1 MAMLEVKD
9 LQVYYGMIQ
18 AIKGISFEVNQGE
31 VIALI
36 GANGAGKTTTLDTIA
51 GLLRSRGGDIVFQ
64 GESIA
69 HKAPHLIV
77 KDGLALVPEGRRVFA
92 QMTVEENL
100 EMGAF
105 TRANSTVEPGL
116 EKVYELFPRLKERR
130 RQVAGTLSGGEQ
142 TRVMLSALFA
152 REDAYPLI
160 DEPTNSL
167 DAPGRAM
174 LADYLRRKDGFLLVS
189 HDRAFLNRAI
199 DHVVCLNKAN
209 TYVMQGNYDTF
220 EARLNGENEAE
231 AARNETLRKEIKQL
245 EAAARKTAEWS
256 NRAEENKRHADK
268 SFYGKVDR
276 GFLGAASERMMKRSK
291 ASQVRQERA
300 IEEKQTLLKNDLEP
314 VGILCSHAHVDHCAN
329 NRYFQEKYHLP
340 VALTAPEAGMCSSI
354 LNLKCYRLLVSPDA
368 AEQEMSEMVHVPD
381 LILPPV
387 DGPIR
392 LAGAMFRILHT
403 PGHSSGHICAV
414 TPDNVCYTG
423 DALMSQALL
432 DAKLP
437 YGLSIQLAMESRERL
452 RELEDCDFFIMAHK
466 GVCAGREIG
475 PLIDANQELVRR
487 RAGEIRDLITE
498 PMDFSQICRA
508 VCTRFSLLTRRPRRA
523 LYYERNIRLFV
534 EYLMDQGELGM
545 ETRQGTAFYL
555 PSKKI

>member
-1 MAMLEVKD
+1 
-9 LQVYYGMIQ
+9 
-18 AIKGISFEVNQGE
+18 
-31 VIALI
+31 
-36 GANGAGKTTTLDTIA
+36 
-51 GLLRSRGGDIVFQ
+51 
-64 GESIA
+64 
-69 HKAPHLIV
+69 
-77 KDGLALVPEGRRVFA
+77 
-92 QMTVEENL
+92 
-100 EMGAF
+100 
-105 TRANSTVEPGL
+105 
-116 EKVYELFPRLKERR
+116 
-130 RQVAGTLSGGEQ
+130 
-142 TRVMLSALFA
+142 
-152 REDAYPLI
+152 
-160 DEPTNSL
+160 
-167 DAPGRAM
+167 
-174 LADYLRRKDGFLLVS
+174 
-189 HDRAFLNRAI
+189 
-199 DHVVCLNKAN
+199 
-209 TYVMQGNYDTF
+209 
-220 EARLNGENEAE
+220 
-231 AARNETLRKEIKQL
+231 
-245 EAAARKTAEWS
+245 
-256 NRAEENKRHADK
+256 
-268 SFYGKVDR
+268 
-276 GFLGAASERMMKRSK
+276 
-291 ASQVRQERA
+291 
-300 IEEKQTLLKNDLEP
+300 
-314 VGILCSHAHVDHCAN
+314 
-329 NRYFQEKYHLP
+329 
-340 VALTAPEAGMCSSI
+340 MCSSI

-403 PGHSSGHICAV
+403 PGH
-414 TPDNVCYTG
+414 
-423 DALMSQALL
+423 ALMSQALL

>member
-1 MAMLEVKD
+1 
-9 LQVYYGMIQ
+9 
-18 AIKGISFEVNQGE
+18 
-31 VIALI
+31 
-36 GANGAGKTTTLDTIA
+36 
-51 GLLRSRGGDIVFQ
+51 
-64 GESIA
+64 
-69 HKAPHLIV
+69 
-77 KDGLALVPEGRRVFA
+77 
-92 QMTVEENL
+92 
-100 EMGAF
+100 
-105 TRANSTVEPGL
+105 
-116 EKVYELFPRLKERR
+116 
-130 RQVAGTLSGGEQ
+130 
-142 TRVMLSALFA
+142 
-152 REDAYPLI
+152 
-160 DEPTNSL
+160 
-167 DAPGRAM
+167 
-174 LADYLRRKDGFLLVS
+174 
-189 HDRAFLNRAI
+189 
-199 DHVVCLNKAN
+199 
-209 TYVMQGNYDTF
+209 
-220 EARLNGENEAE
+220 
-231 AARNETLRKEIKQL
+231 
-245 EAAARKTAEWS
+245 
-256 NRAEENKRHADK
+256 
-268 SFYGKVDR
+268 
-276 GFLGAASERMMKRSK
+276 
-291 ASQVRQERA
+291 
-300 IEEKQTLLKNDLEP
+300 
-314 VGILCSHAHVDHCAN
+314 
-329 NRYFQEKYHLP
+329 
-340 VALTAPEAGMCSSI
+340 
-354 LNLKCYRLLVSPDA
+354 
-368 AEQEMSEMVHVPD
+368 MVHVPD

-452 RELEDCDFFIMAHK
+452 QELEDCDFFIMAHK
-466 GVCAGREIG
+466 GVCTGREIG